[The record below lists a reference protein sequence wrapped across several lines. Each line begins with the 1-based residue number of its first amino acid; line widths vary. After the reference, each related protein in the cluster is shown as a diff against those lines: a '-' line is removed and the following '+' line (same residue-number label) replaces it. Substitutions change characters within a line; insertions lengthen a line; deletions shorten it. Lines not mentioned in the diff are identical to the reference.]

1 VFAPA
6 SLRPFD
12 ASGSFRAG
20 VARGETRQLAVR
32 GAGFTLLSG
41 GLGFGVQLISTVV
54 LARLLT
60 PSDFGLVAMVTTF
73 SLLLGNFGLNG
84 FTEAIQQRQEINSR
98 LVSNLF
104 WINMGVGGFLT
115 VGLAAAGSLLARFYG
130 DARVAHVAIAL
141 SPVIFLSSV
150 SVQHLALLKRA
161 MRFSTVSFNNI
172 VASAVSMLVMIG
184 LGWAGFGYWAL
195 VAGALTLP
203 LMVAIGAWIQ
213 CRWIPDFP
221 RREPGTGAM
230 VRYAF
235 NIYGRFSFNYFARNT
250 DNLLVGWRFGSSA
263 LGFYK
268 KAYDLF
274 LLSACQLSAPLTS
287 VAVSALSRLNS
298 DSEQYR
304 RYFLRS
310 LAVMAFVGMGIGAD
324 LTLIGKDVIL
334 LVLGPAWATA
344 GRIFMF
350 FGPGVGIMLIY
361 NTHGW
366 LHLSIGTAH
375 RWFRW
380 VVVEFAVTAS
390 LFLAG
395 LHWGPEGIAA
405 AWTLSFW
412 ILTIPAFWY
421 AGKPIGFGIGPV
433 VAEVWKYILA
443 ALLAGGASA
452 MILRGVPVF
461 VGVPGPV
468 GAFTRMVTDSVLFAA
483 LYLTA
488 VAVLHG
494 GVTPILQLWG
504 LLFEMLPWRKYSRN
518 TPSVAVTAAEA
529 KTATT

>member
-1 VFAPA
+1 
-6 SLRPFD
+6 
-12 ASGSFRAG
+12 
-20 VARGETRQLAVR
+20 
-32 GAGFTLLSG
+32 
-41 GLGFGVQLISTVV
+41 
-54 LARLLT
+54 
-60 PSDFGLVAMVTTF
+60 
-73 SLLLGNFGLNG
+73 
-84 FTEAIQQRQEINSR
+84 
-98 LVSNLF
+98 
-104 WINMGVGGFLT
+104 
-115 VGLAAAGSLLARFYG
+115 
-130 DARVAHVAIAL
+130 
-141 SPVIFLSSV
+141 
-150 SVQHLALLKRA
+150 
-161 MRFSTVSFNNI
+161 
-172 VASAVSMLVMIG
+172 
-184 LGWAGFGYWAL
+184 
-195 VAGALTLP
+195 
-203 LMVAIGAWIQ
+203 
-213 CRWIPDFP
+213 
-221 RREPGTGAM
+221 M

-235 NIYGRFSFNYFARNT
+235 NVYGRFSFNYFTRNT

-287 VAVSALSRLNS
+287 VAVSALSRLDR
-298 DSEQYR
+298 DSEQFR

-310 LAVMAFVGMGIGAD
+310 LAVMAFVGMAIGAD

-380 VVVEFAVTAS
+380 VLVEFAVTAS
-390 LFLAG
+390 LFLLG
-395 LHWGPEGIAA
+395 LHWGPAGIAA

-421 AGKPIGFGIGPV
+421 AGKPIGFGVGPV

-443 ALLAGGASA
+443 AALAGGASA

-461 VGVPGPV
+461 AMVPGPV
-468 GAFTRMVTDSVLFAA
+468 GAFTRIVADSLLFGA

-494 GVTPILQLWG
+494 SVKPLLQFQG
-504 LLFEMLPWRKYSRN
+504 LLLEMLPWRKYSRN
-518 TPSVAVTAAEA
+518 IPVVAVSETEV
-529 KTATT
+529 KIATT

>member
-1 VFAPA
+1 
-6 SLRPFD
+6 
-12 ASGSFRAG
+12 
-20 VARGETRQLAVR
+20 
-32 GAGFTLLSG
+32 
-41 GLGFGVQLISTVV
+41 
-54 LARLLT
+54 
-60 PSDFGLVAMVTTF
+60 
-73 SLLLGNFGLNG
+73 
-84 FTEAIQQRQEINSR
+84 
-98 LVSNLF
+98 
-104 WINMGVGGFLT
+104 
-115 VGLAAAGSLLARFYG
+115 
-130 DARVAHVAIAL
+130 
-141 SPVIFLSSV
+141 
-150 SVQHLALLKRA
+150 
-161 MRFSTVSFNNI
+161 
-172 VASAVSMLVMIG
+172 
-184 LGWAGFGYWAL
+184 
-195 VAGALTLP
+195 
-203 LMVAIGAWIQ
+203 
-213 CRWIPDFP
+213 
-221 RREPGTGAM
+221 M

-504 LLFEMLPWRKYSRN
+504 LLLEMLPWRKYSRN

>member
-1 VFAPA
+1 M
-6 SLRPFD
+6 RPFD
-12 ASGSFRAG
+12 ASGSFRPS
-20 VARGETRQLAVR
+20 VDHSETRKLAVR

-41 GLGFGVQLISTVV
+41 GLGFGVQMISTVV
-54 LARLLT
+54 LARLLA

-73 SLLLGNFGLNG
+73 NLLLTNFGLNG
-84 FTEAIQQRQEINSR
+84 FTEAIQQREEINSG

-104 WINMGVGGFLT
+104 WINLGVGGLLT
-115 VGLAAAGSLLARFYG
+115 VGFAASGSLLARFYG
-130 DARVAHVAIAL
+130 DAKVAHVAMAISPTIFFSSIA
-141 SPVIFLSSV
+141 
-150 SVQHLALLKRA
+150 VQHLALLKRA
-161 MRFSTVSFNNI
+161 MRFSIVSFNDI
-172 VASAVSMLVMIG
+172 VARSVSVLVSIG

-195 VAGALTLP
+195 VAGALALP
-203 LMVAIGAWIQ
+203 LTVAILAWVQ
-213 CRWIPDFP
+213 CRWIPSLP
-221 RREPGTGAM
+221 QRVPGTGAM
-230 VRYAF
+230 VRFAF
-235 NIYGRFSFNYFARNT
+235 NIYGRFSFNYFARNA
-250 DNLLVGWRFGSSA
+250 DNLLVGWRFGPSA

-274 LLSACQLSAPLTS
+274 LLPACQLSAPLTS
-287 VAVSALSRLNS
+287 VAVSALSRLDRN
-298 DSEQYR
+298 SEQYR
-304 RYFLRS
+304 RYFLRT

-334 LVLGPAWATA
+334 LVLGPNWATA

-390 LFLAG
+390 LFLLG

-421 AGKPIGFGIGPV
+421 AGKPIGFGVAPV
-433 VAEVWKYILA
+433 IAEVWKYILA
-443 ALLAGGASA
+443 ASLAGGASGF
-452 MILRGVPVF
+452 ILGSVPIF
-461 VGVPGPV
+461 VGVPGAL
-468 GAFTRMVTDSVLFAA
+468 GAFTRIVADSVLFGF

-488 VAVLHG
+488 VAVFHG
-494 GVTPILQLWG
+494 GVTQLLQFKG
-504 LLFEMLPWRKYSRN
+504 LLLEMLPWRKYVRN
-518 TPSVAVTAAEA
+518 TPAVAVTANANF
-529 KTATT
+529 

>member
-1 VFAPA
+1 MFAPA

-195 VAGALTLP
+195 VAGALALP
-203 LMVAIGAWIQ
+203 LLVAIGAWIQ
-213 CRWIPDFP
+213 CHWIPGFP

-504 LLFEMLPWRKYSRN
+504 LLLEMLPWRKYSRN

>member
-1 VFAPA
+1 
-6 SLRPFD
+6 LRPFD
-12 ASGSFRAG
+12 ASGSFRPGAD
-20 VARGETRQLAVR
+20 RGETRQLAVR

-41 GLGFGVQLISTVV
+41 GLGFGVQMISTVV

-73 SLLLGNFGLNG
+73 NLLLTNFGMNG
-84 FTEAIQQRQEINSR
+84 FTEAIQQREEINRSQ
-98 LVSNLF
+98 VSNLF
-104 WINMGVGGFLT
+104 WINLGVGGLLT
-115 VGLAAAGSLLARFYG
+115 LIFAASGSLMARFYG
-130 DARVAHVAIAL
+130 DAKVGEVAIAIA
-141 SPVIFLSSV
+141 PTIFLSSIAV
-150 SVQHLALLKRA
+150 EHLALLKRA
-161 MRFSTVSFNNI
+161 MRFSAVSFNDI
-172 VASAVSMLVMIG
+172 VARAVSLLVAIG
-184 LGWAGFGYWAL
+184 LAWAGFGYWAL
-195 VAGALTLP
+195 VAAALAAP
-203 LMVAIGAWIQ
+203 LTVAIGAWIQ
-213 CRWIPDFP
+213 CRWLPSLP
-221 RREPGTGAM
+221 RRAPGTGEM

-235 NIYGRFSFNYFARNT
+235 NVYGRFSFNYFARNT
-250 DNLLVGWRFGSSA
+250 DNLLVGWRFGPSA

-287 VAVSALSRLNS
+287 VAVSALSRLDR
-298 DSEQYR
+298 DSEQFR

-380 VVVEFAVTAS
+380 VLVEFAVTAS
-390 LFLAG
+390 LFLLG
-395 LHWGPEGIAA
+395 LHWGPAGIAA

-412 ILTIPAFWY
+412 ILTIPGFWY
-421 AGKPIGFGIGPV
+421 AGKPIGFKVGPV
-433 VAEVWKYILA
+433 VAEVWRYILA
-443 ALLAGGASA
+443 AALAGGASA
-452 MILRGVPVF
+452 MILRGAPVF
-461 VGVPGPV
+461 AAVPGPV
-468 GAFTRMVTDSVLFAA
+468 GAFTRMVADSLLFGA

-494 GVTPILQLWG
+494 GVKPLLQFQG
-504 LLFEMLPWRKYSRN
+504 LLFEMLPWRKYARSI
-518 TPSVAVTAAEA
+518 PVVAVSEAEA
-529 KTATT
+529 KIATT

>member
-1 VFAPA
+1 
-6 SLRPFD
+6 LRPFD
-12 ASGSFRAG
+12 ASGSFRPG
-20 VARGETRQLAVR
+20 VDHGETRQLAVR

-41 GLGFGVQLISTVV
+41 GLGFGVQMVSTVV

-73 SLLLGNFGLNG
+73 MLLIANFGLNG
-84 FTEAIQQRQEINSR
+84 FTEAIQQREKISSA

-104 WINMGVGGFLT
+104 WINLGVGALMT
-115 VGLAAAGSLLARFYG
+115 VGFAASGTLLARFYG
-130 DARVAHVAIAL
+130 DAKVAHVAIAM
-141 SPVIFLSSV
+141 SPVIFLGSI

-161 MRFSTVSFNNI
+161 MRFSTVSFNDI
-172 VASAVSMLVMIG
+172 VARAVSVLVAIG
-184 LGWAGFGYWAL
+184 LGWAGWGYWAL
-195 VAGALTLP
+195 VAGGLAAPLT
-203 LMVAIGAWIQ
+203 VAVGAWTQ
-213 CRWIPDFP
+213 CRWIPNFP
-221 RREPGTGAM
+221 RREPGTGSM
-230 VRYAF
+230 VRYAL

-250 DNLLVGWRFGSSA
+250 DNLLVGWRFGPSA

-274 LLSACQLSAPLTS
+274 LLPASQLSAPLTS
-287 VAVSALSRLNS
+287 VAVSALSRLER

-304 RYFLRS
+304 RYFLRT
-310 LAVMAFVGMGIGAD
+310 LAAMAFVGMGIGAD
-324 LTLIGKDVIL
+324 LTLVGKDVIL

-366 LHLSIGTAH
+366 LHLSMGTAH

-380 VVVEFAVTAS
+380 VVVEFIVTAA
-390 LFLAG
+390 LFLVG

-421 AGKPIGFGIGPV
+421 AGKPIGFGVGPV
-433 VAEVWKYILA
+433 VTEVWKYILA

-461 VGVPGPV
+461 AGVPGPV
-468 GAFTRMVTDSVLFAA
+468 GAFTRMVTDSVLFGL
-483 LYLTA
+483 LYLTT
-488 VAVLHG
+488 VALLHG
-494 GVTPILQLWG
+494 GVTPLLQFRG
-504 LLFEMLPWRKYSRN
+504 LLLEMLPWRKYARN
-518 TPSVAVTAAEA
+518 TPVVAVTAADA
-529 KTATT
+529 NTATT